1 MEDSFLEASGRPEA
15 IIITFPCIEHFN
27 EMLSQTPPSSDL
39 HQILEAGSYPV
50 SAAKQA
56 EINVAERPCLWRPQL
71 QPPALGRHT
80 GKVSLFHRPR
90 LPSSSMSCSG
100 SSAGLGDYRAAS
112 LAMGKQVVRETEGSS
127 GVNETHPSSH
137 IFSQSLSGIH

>member
-50 SAAKQA
+50 SAAEQA
-56 EINVAERPCLWRPQL
+56 EINVAERPCLWRSQL
-71 QPPALGRHT
+71 QLPTPAPNPGPA
-80 GKVSLFHRPR
+80 HR
-90 LPSSSMSCSG
+90 
-100 SSAGLGDYRAAS
+100 
-112 LAMGKQVVRETEGSS
+112 K
-127 GVNETHPSSH
+127 
-137 IFSQSLSGIH
+137 SQSLPSAQAAFFIHVLFWEFSRARGLQSCFSGHGQTGRPGD

>member
-50 SAAKQA
+50 SAAEQA

-71 QPPALGRHT
+71 QPPAWASTQEKSVSSIGPDCLLHPGLVLGVQQ
-80 GKVSLFHRPR
+80 G
-90 LPSSSMSCSG
+90 
-100 SSAGLGDYRAAS
+100 
-112 LAMGKQVVRETEGSS
+112 
-127 GVNETHPSSH
+127 
-137 IFSQSLSGIH
+137 